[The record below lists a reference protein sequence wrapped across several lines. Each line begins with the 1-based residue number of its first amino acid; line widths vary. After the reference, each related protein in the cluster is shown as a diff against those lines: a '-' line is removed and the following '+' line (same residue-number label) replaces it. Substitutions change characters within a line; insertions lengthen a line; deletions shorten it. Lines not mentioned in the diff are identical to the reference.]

1 MDDFEHYR
9 CRHIYLKQSDEA
21 SKQAEAAC
29 NAVAGL
35 EGMLLAAPTDTH
47 SLHLIYSLDHI
58 SFELISDL
66 LDELGF
72 ECEESIL
79 LSLRI
84 TFYQFLEE
92 NARDNMDI
100 DVASFEETSSE
111 VHEIPH
117 QSPDKYWEEYH

>member
-9 CRHIYLKQSDEA
+9 CRHIYLKQSDEE
-21 SKQAEAAC
+21 SKQAAAAC
-29 NAVAGL
+29 DAVAGL
-35 EGMLLAAPTDTH
+35 EGILLAAPTDTH

-79 LSLRI
+79 LSLRNTI
-84 TFYQFLEE
+84 YQFLEE

-100 DVASFEETSSE
+100 DVANFEETSSE

-117 QSPDKYWEEYH
+117 QSSDKYWEDYH